1 MPGHAA
7 QKGLTL
13 CKNSI
18 FRSPIHQVFH
28 RIIVG
33 ELWQDL
39 YIMTIKTRIYRKIS
53 CFWRKDMVCWN
64 STGLLRNTWEEWAS
78 ENVKNSEIRLQSET
92 AVFLYIFR
100 CPEGRRFIF
109 YQDGNG
115 CMGNMTAR
123 NSLYLAETSRKG
135 DVLWIQELQW
145 SPLLW
150 KTVPKARNWIGCS
163 MNRENI

>member
-92 AVFLYIFR
+92 AVFLYMFR
-100 CPEGRRFIF
+100 CPEGHRFIF
-109 YQDGNG
+109 YQAGNG
-115 CMGNMTAR
+115 CMGNMTACIW
-123 NSLYLAETSRKG
+123 RKQAG
-135 DVLWIQELQW
+135 REMFYGYKNCSDRHYCGRPFQKRGTESAAPWIW
-145 SPLLW
+145 
-150 KTVPKARNWIGCS
+150 RI
-163 MNRENI
+163 